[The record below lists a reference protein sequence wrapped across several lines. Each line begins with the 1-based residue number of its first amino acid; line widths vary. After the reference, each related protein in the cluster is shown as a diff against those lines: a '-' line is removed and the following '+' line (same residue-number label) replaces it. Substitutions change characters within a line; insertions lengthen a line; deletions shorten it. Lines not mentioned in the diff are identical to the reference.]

1 MRKIASHRIL
11 DVKTGAILAMHVVE
25 ITTDGSVART
35 YPLCGESQ
43 NIEWLP
49 GLLIQSPEAPA
60 IAMLAGECFSEF
72 VRRMQKKTIGNES
85 DSKLYWVSPF
95 NVSQMEFCPS
105 TRIIPLNG

>member
-60 IAMLAGECFSEF
+60 MEAGEHFAEF
-72 VRRMQKKTIGNES
+72 IQRMQKKTIGNES

-95 NVSQMEFCPS
+95 NVSQMELCPS
-105 TRIIPLNG
+105 TRIMPLKG

>member
-11 DVKTGAILAMHVVE
+11 DLKTGAILAMHVVE
-25 ITTDGSVART
+25 ITHDGSVART
-35 YPLCGESQ
+35 YPLCGENQ

-60 IAMLAGECFSEF
+60 LEVGEHFAEF
-72 VRRMQKKTIGNES
+72 IQRMQKKTIGNES
-85 DSKLYWVSPF
+85 DSKLYLVSPF

-105 TRIIPLNG
+105 TRIMPLKG

>member
-11 DVKTGAILAMHVVE
+11 DLKTGAILAMHVVE
-25 ITTDGSVART
+25 ITHDGSVVRT
-35 YPLCGESQ
+35 YPLCGENQ

-60 IAMLAGECFSEF
+60 MEAGERFAEF
-72 VRRMQKKTIGNES
+72 IQRMQKKTIGNES

-95 NVSQMEFCPS
+95 NVSQMEFCTS
-105 TRIIPLNG
+105 TRIMPLKG

>member
-25 ITTDGSVART
+25 ITNDGSVVRT

-43 NIEWLP
+43 SIEWLP
-49 GLLIQSPEAPA
+49 GLLIQSPEAHA
-60 IAMLAGECFSEF
+60 LVAGERFAEF
-72 VRRMQKKTIGNES
+72 IQRMQKKTIGNES

-95 NVSQMEFCPS
+95 NVSQMEFCTS
-105 TRIIPLNG
+105 TRIMPLKG